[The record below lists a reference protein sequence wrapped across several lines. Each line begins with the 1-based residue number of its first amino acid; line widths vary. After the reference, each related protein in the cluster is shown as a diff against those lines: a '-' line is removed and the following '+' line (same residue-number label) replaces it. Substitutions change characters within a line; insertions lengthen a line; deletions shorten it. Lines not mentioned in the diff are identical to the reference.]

1 MTKKKS
7 KSLPK
12 PPAPTPAKPKAPIE
26 PIQIKC
32 LGIGDGW
39 ASLERNHS
47 SYVYRLGSRNL
58 LVDCGEPVSRSLKAA
73 GIPADAVDDLL
84 LSHLHLD
91 HLGGYFMLI
100 QGLWLE
106 PRRKPLTVYLP
117 AEGIAPVKNLLRAGY
132 IFDELLQFPITYQ
145 PLRSG
150 EPFASGQARVTP
162 YANTHL
168 NRLRQQFQAKY
179 PQAFES
185 FSFLFEVGGR
195 RVAHSADIGAVE
207 DLDPLLR
214 TPVEALVCEL
224 AHLEPRRLFEYL
236 RGKPIKRV
244 IFVHLG
250 RAQWANQGSL
260 RDLAFAS
267 LGGIPCSFARDG
279 EAFVI

>member
-7 KSLPK
+7 VSAPR
-12 PPAPTPAKPKAPIE
+12 PATPVPARPQVPIE
-26 PIQIKC
+26 PIQLKC

-39 ASLERNHS
+39 ASLDRNHS
-47 SYVYRLGSRNL
+47 SFVYRLGTRNL

-106 PRRKPLTVYLP
+106 PRRKPLNVYMP
-117 AEGIAPVKNLLRAGY
+117 AEGIEPVKTLLRTGY
-132 IFDELLQFPITYQ
+132 IFDELLHFPITYQ
-145 PLRSG
+145 PLKAG
-150 EPFASGQARVTP
+150 VAFACGNARVTA
-162 YANTHL
+162 YRNTHL
-168 NRLRQQFQAKY
+168 DRLRAQFQAKY
-179 PQAFES
+179 PQPFES

-195 RVAHSADIGAVE
+195 RVAHSADIGALE
-207 DLDPLLR
+207 DLDVLLR
-214 TPVEALVCEL
+214 APVEALVCEM

-244 IFVHLG
+244 IFIHLG
-250 RAQWANQGSL
+250 RAQWASQASL
-260 RDLAFAS
+260 RDLAFAN